1 MLESDLEICR
11 RHLVVAPEV
20 LLLAP
25 LVQGRLELLAQPLGV
40 LPALVLG
47 HTEQHCGGVRR

>member
-1 MLESDLEICR
+1 MVR
-11 RHLVVAPEV
+11 APERL

-25 LVQGRLELLAQPLGV
+25 LVQGRLELLTQPLGV

-47 HTEQHCGGVRR
+47 HTEQDSGSVRG